1 MSQSLSLI
9 FIDNIGDKV
18 ALRTVKL
25 LRFIADAFFQEQYVH
40 RAIVLETVA
49 AVPGMVAG
57 MFRHLKCL
65 RRLHQDS
72 GWIHKLLHEAENER
86 MHLMI
91 WMQVT
96 RPTLFERMIVTLVQ
110 GGFFYF
116 YAFVYFLSP
125 RIAHRMVGYLEEE
138 AIVSYDGFLKE
149 IDAGKIHNGPAPPIA
164 IKYYNLYQNASLRD
178 VVMAVRTDEAAHR
191 DANHHFS
198 DRILNKNEDLSSPL
212 KFSK

>member
-1 MSQSLSLI
+1 M
-9 FIDNIGDKV
+9 
-18 ALRTVKL
+18 
-25 LRFIADAFFQEQYVH
+25 ADSFFEKRYVH

-57 MFRHLKCL
+57 MFRHLRCL
-65 RRLHQDS
+65 RKLNYDS

-96 RPTLFERMIVTLVQ
+96 RPSFLERMIVTITQ
-110 GGFFYF
+110 GAFFYF
-116 YAFVYFLSP
+116 YAIFYFLSP

-138 AIVSYDGFLKE
+138 AIVSYDGFLAE
-149 IDAGKIHNGPAPPIA
+149 IDNGNINNEPAPPTA
-164 IKYYNLYQNASLRD
+164 ITYYNLHPNATLRD
-178 VVMAVRTDEAAHR
+178 TVMAVRADEAAHR

-198 DRILNKNEDLSSPL
+198 DRIKSENEDLKIPL
-212 KFSK
+212 NKS